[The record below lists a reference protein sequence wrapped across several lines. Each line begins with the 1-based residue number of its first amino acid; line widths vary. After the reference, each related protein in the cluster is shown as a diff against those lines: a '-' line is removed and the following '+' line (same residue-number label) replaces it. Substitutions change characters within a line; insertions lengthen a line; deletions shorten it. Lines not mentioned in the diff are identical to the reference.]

1 MPELRPGPH
10 PIRAFL
16 ITLVVFALGATWMW
30 IDRILPGL
38 DGGAHWSW
46 FVMPAVYA
54 SLLTWMAVK
63 WISYFRTR
71 YWVDRHVQRVEE
83 LPASFSL
90 IAFHGHLEEEVIA
103 WLDDLSAG
111 LARRKR
117 IFDEFWE
124 LVGTLASAQRFNEP
138 GTLWMAVYTTK
149 SHTVLVDWPIPRTGL
164 DAEAV
169 EYYAEHPEPMFAGA
183 LRFADT
189 PLTEFC
195 AEHGTV
201 STVIGWDRI
210 YQSVVLREFRG
221 SGLTEQTV
229 VVAGNPMTPDEHS
242 SEEQKEAGQDSMLLG
257 EPTVDGIRHALR
269 RRGIDPQELFGKIDA
284 TPLLVRL
291 EASGASV

>member
-1 MPELRPGPH
+1 MPDFSPGPR

-16 ITLVVFALGATWMW
+16 ITLAVVVLGTTWMW
-30 IDRILPGL
+30 VDWIRPGL
-38 DGGAHWSW
+38 NGAHWSW
-46 FVMPAVYA
+46 FIMPGIYA
-54 SLLTWMAVK
+54 LLLVWMGLQ
-63 WISYFRTR
+63 WISYFRKR
-71 YWVDRHVQRVEE
+71 YWVDRHVQRVGE

-103 WLDDLSAG
+103 WLDRLGAG
-111 LARRKR
+111 LARRKK
-117 IFDEFWE
+117 IGEEFWE
-124 LVGTLASAQRFNEP
+124 LVGRLASAQRFNEP
-138 GTLWMAVYTTK
+138 GTLWMAVYSTK

-164 DAEAV
+164 DAAAV
-169 EYYAEHPEPMFAGA
+169 EYHAEHPEPIFAGA

-195 AEHGTV
+195 AQHGTV
-201 STVIGWDRI
+201 STVVGWDRI

-229 VVAGNPMTPDEHS
+229 VVAGNPMATTSDSTDVQTEV
-242 SEEQKEAGQDSMLLG
+242 GQDSMLMG

-284 TPLLVRL
+284 TPLLVRFEPL
-291 EASGASV
+291 EAKA